1 MVTFSILCYNVNA
14 IQNTKGDKMHS
25 EILGKRI
32 EKVRKKLKL
41 SRKEVSSQINKY
53 YRTYSGYERGERK
66 APYELLILLAEKYN
80 VNLNWLM
87 LGKGEMFNPPDYN
100 EVKDILKSEVID
112 ILKEQGLLKK

>member
-1 MVTFSILCYNVNA
+1 MQT
-14 IQNTKGDKMHS
+14 

-32 EKVRKKLKL
+32 EKVRKELKL

-53 YRTYSGYERGERK
+53 YRTYSSYERGERK

-100 EVKDILKSEVID
+100 EVKDILKSQVID
-112 ILKEQGLLKK
+112 VLKEQGLLNK